1 MSSRSGKIHPNDLLE
16 RVNGKNLFFLR
27 FSKKTKEI
35 HVETR
40 IKQHKHDEEKMSV
53 RAMITSHNYI
63 ISDPREYQME
73 LFEIA
78 KQRNTIA
85 VLDTGSGKTLIACL
99 LIRYMVDQELESRQ
113 LGHHRRVSFFL
124 VDCVTLV
131 FQQAAVL
138 NCNIDA
144 KIGKY
149 CGDMGVDLWK
159 KERWDDILDDEQVI
173 VMTADVLYN
182 CLTHSFIKMKDINL
196 LCFDEAHHAKK
207 RHVYARIIKDFYI
220 SEPVEGRPKIF
231 GMTAS
236 PVDASVDVVH
246 AALELEHL
254 LHSKIT
260 TTSDLMLLQ
269 SSVSRP
275 KEEIATYSKLR
286 APFQTE
292 LYNKL
297 HRKYSKVDAFEKIF
311 AFANRCTSELGPWCA
326 DQVWKFTLSEQ
337 EYRKLERKEERNMSR
352 ETNQDGLELIERD
365 IELIC
370 EARHVVSEHVFA
382 PPDPETE
389 DLSSKV
395 VLLYRF
401 LNHVYA
407 NETADKCIIFVNRR
421 YTARVLGVLLGVI
434 GSPYMKLG
442 TLIGTRA
449 GGAGDENVTFRQQM
463 VTVSQFRRGKLNC
476 LIATSVAEEGLDIP
490 DCSLIIRYE

>member
-1 MSSRSGKIHPNDLLE
+1 MN
-16 RVNGKNLFFLR
+16 VNNRLFPR
-27 FSKKTKEI
+27 FSEKTKEI
-35 HVETR
+35 HVETIVER
-40 IKQHKHDEEKMSV
+40 HKQDEEKMSA

-113 LGHHRRVSFFL
+113 LGRHRRVSFFL

-159 KERWDDILDDEQVI
+159 KEIWDNILDDEQVI

-207 RHVYARIIKDFYI
+207 RHVYARIIKDFYLP
-220 SEPVEGRPKIF
+220 EPAEQRPKIF

-236 PVDASVDVVH
+236 PVDASVDVVQ

-275 KEEIATYSKLR
+275 KEEIAPYSKLR

-297 HRKYSKVDAFEKIF
+297 HIKYRRVEAFEKIF
-311 AFANRCTSELGPWCA
+311 TFTKKCTSELGPWCA
-326 DQVWKFTLSEQ
+326 DQVWKFALSEQ

-352 ETNQDGLELIERD
+352 QTNQDGLDLIEKD
-365 IELIC
+365 IELLR
-370 EARHVVSEHVFA
+370 EARQAVSEHVFP

-401 LNHVYA
+401 LSHIYA
-407 NETADKCIIFVNRR
+407 EETTDKCIIFVNRR
-421 YTARVLGVLLGVI
+421 YTARVLGALLGVI